1 MNTIKEKNY
10 KTIRDAVVD
19 GTGWFGMEWPI
30 WYLLIQLLQTSQDW
44 LSDIWMNSYCAYT
57 KIWPHNNWL

>member
-57 KIWPHNNWL
+57 